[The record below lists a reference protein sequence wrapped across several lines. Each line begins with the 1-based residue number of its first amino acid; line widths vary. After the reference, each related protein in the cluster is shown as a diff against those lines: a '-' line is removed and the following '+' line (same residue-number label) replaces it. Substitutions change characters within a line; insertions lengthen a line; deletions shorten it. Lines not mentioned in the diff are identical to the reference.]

1 MARTDENVLSGP
13 QSKLPRILF
22 WLVAAALVFRI
33 ITVVAGREKK
43 EDADA
48 GAGLVSWRPQGTAV
62 AAARSEGKPVL
73 YDFTAAWCQPCHLL
87 DTEGWGDAS
96 VASLVN
102 GSFLPARVVD
112 REREDGRNPAAI
124 AELQR
129 RYAVRAFPT
138 LIVADADGRE
148 IGRFEGYG
156 GKQKLVRFLEDSLGK
171 ARTR

>member
-1 MARTDENVLSGP
+1 MARTDEPVRSGP
-13 QSKLPRILF
+13 ESKLPRILF
-22 WLVAAALVFRI
+22 WVLAAALVFRI

-43 EDADA
+43 GDG
-48 GAGLVSWRPQGTAV
+48 GAGLITWRPQGTVA
-62 AAARSEGKPVL
+62 AAARSEQKPIL

-87 DTEGWGDAS
+87 DTDGWADAS

-129 RYAVRAFPT
+129 LFSVRAFPT
-138 LIVADADGRE
+138 LIVADADGPVF
-148 IGRFEGYG
+148 GRVEGYG
-156 GKQKLVRFLEDSLGK
+156 GKQKLGKFLEESPGK
-171 ARTR
+171 APAR

>member
-1 MARTDENVLSGP
+1 MARTDETVRSGS

-22 WLVAAALVFRI
+22 WFFAAALVFRV

-43 EDADA
+43 EDA
-48 GAGLVSWRPQGTAV
+48 GAGLVTWRPQGTVA
-62 AAARSEGKPVL
+62 AAARSEQKPIL

-87 DTEGWGDAS
+87 DTTGWGDTA

-112 REREDGRNPAAI
+112 REREDGKNPAAI

-129 RYAVRAFPT
+129 LFSVRAFPT
-138 LIVADADGRE
+138 LIVADADGRVF
-148 IGRFEGYG
+148 GRFEGYG
-156 GKQKLVRFLEDSLGK
+156 GKERLVRFLQDSLVK
-171 ARTR
+171 ARAR